1 MARSQEFGIH
11 VNLARD
17 GLIEQLDQVINALRR
32 RKPTDQAVHEARK
45 GVKRSRAILRLLRHV
60 VGDLT
65 YRRENKLL
73 RDAGRPL
80 TALRDAKVLIET
92 LQQLLRKSNPLDRL
106 LKEDLDRCRER
117 LSPRRVHDVTATLR
131 DVKRRFKG
139 IDAKTLKRMI
149 TRKDMDRIYRKG
161 RSAFAEA
168 CRSKT
173 DKRLHEW
180 RKQVKYLLHQI
191 ELVREFGV
199 RHLARPR
206 RQADRLAETLGDDHD
221 LAVLKNKIRGFR
233 AAGKLH
239 RPDAAHNG
247 TPNGS
252 TVGSLEKRLQ
262 RRRSALQRRAQRL
275 GSSLFAAKRHL
286 IKKWHLSRSD

>member
-1 MARSQEFGIH
+1 MAKSRESGIH
-11 VNLARD
+11 VDLARD
-17 GLIEQLDQVINALRR
+17 GLVEQLDQVINALQG
-32 RKPTDQAVHEARK
+32 RKLTDQAVHEARK
-45 GVKRSRAILRLLRHV
+45 GVKRSRAILRLLRRV
-60 VGDLT
+60 VGNLT

-80 TALRDAKVLIET
+80 TALRDAMVLIET
-92 LQQLLRKSNPLDRL
+92 LQQLVRKSMPLARL
-106 LKEDLDRCRER
+106 LDEDLDRCRER
-117 LSPRRVHDVTATLR
+117 LSPQRVHDVTARLR
-131 DVKRRFKG
+131 DVKRRLKG
-139 IDAKTLKRMI
+139 IDEKTLKRMI

-168 CRSKT
+168 CRSGT

-180 RKQVKYLLHQI
+180 RKQVKYLFHQI
-191 ELVREFGV
+191 ELVREFGE
-199 RHLARPR
+199 RRLAKPG

-221 LAVLKNKIRGFR
+221 LAVLKNKIRGFV

-247 TPNGS
+247 APNGPPVS
-252 TVGSLEKRLQ
+252 SLEKRLE
-262 RRRSALQRRAQRL
+262 RRRSALQRKARRL

-286 IKKWHLSRSD
+286 IKKWRISKPD